1 MQPGPNKNA
10 PDFVHQN
17 TDILDVQILQQN
29 RAYAAPF
36 VCRLGSNDFD
46 SRQIFDSICDDVIDS
61 NFLGCKIMHIVLR

>member
-1 MQPGPNKNA
+1 MRMQKRVNFLAYSLEVQTMVDTMQPGPNKNA

-36 VCRLGSNDFD
+36 LFAASG
-46 SRQIFDSICDDVIDS
+46 Q
-61 NFLGCKIMHIVLR
+61 